1 MNNPLRIGGEKVKIT
16 IEIDEKEIAA
26 LMGKAQERRQS
37 EIDINPLLVAQAVRK
52 AICDTAREAADSNA
66 KK

>member
-1 MNNPLRIGGEKVKIT
+1 MRIT

-26 LMGKAQERRQS
+26 LMGEAQKRRQS
-37 EIDINPLLVAQAVRK
+37 EVDINPLLVAQAVRK
-52 AICDTAREAADSNA
+52 ATCDTAREAADSNA